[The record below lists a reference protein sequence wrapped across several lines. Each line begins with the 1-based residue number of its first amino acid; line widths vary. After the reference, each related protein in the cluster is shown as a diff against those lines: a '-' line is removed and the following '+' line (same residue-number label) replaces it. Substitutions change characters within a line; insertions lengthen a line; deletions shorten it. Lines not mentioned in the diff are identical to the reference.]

1 MAEKSLKPWLRVF
14 LPFAAGYYLS
24 YLLRNVNAVI
34 APDLTRDLAMS
45 AGDLGFLTS
54 AYLFGFGAFQLPLG
68 ILLDRYGPRGVEAGL
83 LTIAAAGCAAFALGT
98 NLTEL
103 ALGRGLIGLGVS
115 ACLMAS
121 FKAFSLWFPAE
132 RLASLNAA
140 VMAAGGLGALSATTP
155 LAWALPL
162 AGWRGIFAVL
172 AVLTLAAAAGILT
185 TPDKRAVARDHETLG
200 EQLRALGGIFRSRT
214 YWRYAP
220 QTAMLSGGFMALQGL
235 WAVPWLIGVN
245 GCTREAA
252 AFHML
257 LVSAAMLAGF
267 LALAAF
273 VTRLARAGVPPQ
285 RILAVGIGCGL
296 AALAL
301 IVADVG
307 ATYLLWPAMGLVF
320 SVTNLSYAL
329 LAANFPPHLQ
339 GRANTALN
347 LAAFVGAFGLQWGI
361 GVLVDALGAAGLAPP
376 QAFRWSFTALLV
388 MQTLAW
394 GWFVLGARTPAD
406 RRRGASADRAAP

>member
-1 MAEKSLKPWLRVF
+1 MAEKSLNPWRRVF

-34 APDLTRDLAMS
+34 APDLTRDLAVS
-45 AGDLGFLTS
+45 AADLGFLTS

-68 ILLDRYGPRGVEAGL
+68 ILLDRYGPRRVEAVL
-83 LTIAAAGCAAFALGT
+83 LTIAAAGCAAFAVGT
-98 NLTEL
+98 NLAEL

-132 RLASLNAA
+132 RQASLNAA

-172 AVLTLAAAAGILT
+172 AVLALAAAAGIFS
-185 TPDKRAVARDHETLG
+185 TPDRRAAVSRETLG
-200 EQLRALGGIFRSRT
+200 EQLHALGGILRSRA
-214 YWRYAP
+214 YWRFAP
-220 QTAMLSGGFMALQGL
+220 QTATMSGGFMALQGL
-235 WAVPWLIGVN
+235 WAVPWLINVN
-245 GCTREAA
+245 GATREAA
-252 AFHML
+252 AVHML
-257 LVSAAMLAGF
+257 LASGAMLAGF

-273 VTRLARAGVPPQ
+273 VTRLARAGLPPQ
-285 RILAVGIGCGL
+285 RILTAGIGVGIGV
-296 AALAL
+296 LAL

-307 ATYLLWPAMGLVF
+307 ATRLLWFAMGLVF

-361 GVLVDALGAAGLAPP
+361 GVLVDVLGSFGLTPRE
-376 QAFRWSFTALLV
+376 AFRWAFAVLLL
-388 MQTLAW
+388 MQASAW
-394 GWFVLGARTPAD
+394 GWFVLGARTRAG
-406 RRRGASADRAAP
+406 RRPGASADRVAP